1 MSDTDD
7 PNDAL
12 IILGDPLENP
22 IPTIQLLLNG
32 KFGLGGG
39 AQFGCEQ
46 YLDISYPR
54 HVELTVGLLRH
65 WVFVQLL
72 VRVFGSRYLSCWPL
86 VTQKADGPGLPVS
99 SFGRTRAMR
108 HASAVFDYLADG
120 RQVYRD
126 QPDERQALYGEL
138 LQITLDVV
146 SEDEAL
152 LRDREQGRFVMSP

>member
-7 PNDAL
+7 PDDVL
-12 IILGDPLENP
+12 IVLGDPLKDP
-22 IPTIQLLLNG
+22 IPSIQLLLDG
-32 KFGLGGG
+32 KLGLGGG

-46 YLDISYPR
+46 YLDIAYPR

-72 VRVFGSRYLSCWPL
+72 ARVIGPRYLSCWPL
-86 VTQKADGPGLPVS
+86 DMQKVDGHGLPVS

-108 HASAVFDYLADG
+108 HASAVFDYLAVG
-120 RQVYRD
+120 QQVYRD
-126 QPDERQALYGEL
+126 QSDKQQALYGEL
-138 LQITLDVV
+138 LQITLGVV

-152 LRDREQGRFVMSP
+152 LHGREQGRFVMSP